1 MANVA
6 LAINTNIKYY
16 LFKVEDENIIC
27 HLDLTTVE
35 FLKDKKV
42 EKIQEIEADK
52 LIGLKYEPLFE
63 DKEAY
68 NQNKKI
74 YEIFEASFVSSNDGT
89 GVVHIAPA
97 FGIDDM
103 ELGTLRDLAVIL
115 NVDEDGKL
123 MNKENILE
131 TIRGMFFKDADKIIF
146 ENLKERNILL
156 YGDMRGTE
164 HEYPFC

>member
-6 LAINTNIKYY
+6 LAVNTNIKYY
-16 LFKVEDENIIC
+16 LFNVEGEKIIC
-27 HLDLTTVE
+27 HLDLTSAD

-42 EKIQEIEADK
+42 EKIKDVNATD

-68 NQNKKI
+68 SQNKKI
-74 YEIFEASFVSSNDGT
+74 YEIVEANFVSSTDGT

-97 FGIDDM
+97 FGVDDM
-103 ELGTLRDLAVIL
+103 ELGNNKNLAVIL
-115 NVDEDGKL
+115 NVDEGGKL
-123 MNKENILE
+123 MNHTNILE
-131 TIRGMFFKDADKIIF
+131 STRGMFFKDADKIIF
-146 ENLKERNILL
+146 DNLKERDILL
-156 YGDMRGTE
+156 YGDMKGTE

>member
-16 LFKVEDENIIC
+16 LFKVEEENIIC
-27 HLDLTTVE
+27 HLDLTTVD

-42 EKIQEIEADK
+42 EKIQEVETK
-52 LIGLKYEPLFE
+52 NLIGLAYEPLFE
-63 DKEAY
+63 DKEVY
-68 NQNKKI
+68 NQNKKV
-74 YEIFEASFVSSNDGT
+74 YEIVEASFVSSTDGT

-103 ELGTLRDLAVIL
+103 ELGNAQNLAVIL

-123 MNKENILE
+123 MNFDNILAE
-131 TIRGMFFKDADKIIF
+131 TRGMFFKEADKIIF

-156 YGDMRGTE
+156 YGDMKGTE